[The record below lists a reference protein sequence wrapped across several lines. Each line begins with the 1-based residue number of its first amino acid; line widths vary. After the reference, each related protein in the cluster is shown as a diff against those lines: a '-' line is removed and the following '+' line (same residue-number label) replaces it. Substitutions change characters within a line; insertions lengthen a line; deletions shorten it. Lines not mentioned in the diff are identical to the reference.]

1 MTVHLTAS
9 NNTKKDF
16 FLACKHCWKE
26 DFTAVL
32 GGPQMSKEGVRV
44 DIKTGA
50 GKKYISVEK
59 EIYRLR

>member
-1 MTVHLTAS
+1 
-9 NNTKKDF
+9 
-16 FLACKHCWKE
+16 
-26 DFTAVL
+26 
-32 GGPQMSKEGVRV
+32 MSKEGVRV